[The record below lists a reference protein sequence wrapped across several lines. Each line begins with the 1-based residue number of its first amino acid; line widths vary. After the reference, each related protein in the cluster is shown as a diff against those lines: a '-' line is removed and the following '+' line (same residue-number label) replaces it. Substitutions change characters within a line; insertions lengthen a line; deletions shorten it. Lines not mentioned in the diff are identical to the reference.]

1 MLFGPRHKAS
11 QPPPFPLNLLSDDP
25 PCRELPEL
33 HESIILTAKFDLP
46 ASLTKK
52 YVGGEL
58 QQDKNPHKIHQSAKR
73 DSTIKQQKQR
83 MQNRRKHSAQIVKES
98 SID

>member
-1 MLFGPRHKAS
+1 
-11 QPPPFPLNLLSDDP
+11 
-25 PCRELPEL
+25 LPDL
-33 HESIILTAKFDLP
+33 AATKPGGADTIVKII
-46 ASLTKK
+46 
-52 YVGGEL
+52 VGGEL

-73 DSTIKQQKQR
+73 DSIIKQQKQR